1 MKTKKIA
8 LAAIAIIT
16 MSKLSITV
24 TLGDGKT
31 TGLIMTASAAKMKNI
46 ELENSCLV
54 VPDPYEN
61 EFNII
66 ACANYAIAWYDK
78 RNSAYNA
85 NEWAKSNCASFV
97 SECLNAG
104 GIHISEAYRECDGV
118 EIAGKLCIGGYK
130 YSNTEWSLASK
141 QFTYLTT
148 TMGYDYEKASDSTI
162 HVGDAVYYDWQSDK
176 DKDIDHAAICVGI
189 DDDGNPVIAEHTNDN
204 VRVWDKTVYSK
215 IESAYVV
222 HTTNTKG
229 LKDITNVYYDEN
241 VCLKAMKK
249 ENSGF
254 LYTGST
260 YYVSNYMQCFTVC
273 KNKCFNYA
281 DLKNKLDPQL
291 TYPISFKSNETNY
304 LSAYVSKKDSPI
316 QSTSNND
323 TWEAMRIYRKGN
335 NEYIQ
340 SMQNGFFI
348 QIQDDGK
355 AYANGKLPSTWETF
369 DVK

>member
-1 MKTKKIA
+1 MKTKKIV
-8 LAAIAIIT
+8 LAIIAT
-16 MSKLSITV
+16 MSMLSIIVHCTEGKKSGFTMTV
-24 TLGDGKT
+24 
-31 TGLIMTASAAKMKNI
+31 SAAKMKSI

-54 VPDPYEN
+54 VSNPYEN

-66 ACANYAIAWYDK
+66 TCVNYAIEWYDK
-78 RNSAYNA
+78 RNSTYKA

-104 GIHISEAYRECDGV
+104 GIYISEAYRECDSF
-118 EIAGKLCIGGYK
+118 EIADKLCVGGYK

-141 QFTYLTT
+141 QFSYLTT

-162 HVGDAVYYDWQSDK
+162 HIGDVVYYDWQSDK
-176 DKDIDHAAICVGI
+176 DKDINHAAICVGI

-204 VRVWDKTVYSK
+204 IRVWDKTVHSK

-229 LKDITNVYYDEN
+229 LKDVTSMYYDEN
-241 VCLKAMKK
+241 VLLNAIKK

-254 LYTGST
+254 LSSGSI
-260 YYVSNYMQCFTVC
+260 YYVSNDMHYFSVC
-273 KNKCFNYA
+273 KNECFDYA
-281 DLKNKLDPQL
+281 NLKNKLEPQL
-291 TYPISFKSNETNY
+291 TFPISFKSNENNY
-304 LSAYVSKKDSPI
+304 LSAYVSKKDAPI

-323 TWEAMRIYRKGN
+323 TWEAMRIYRRGN